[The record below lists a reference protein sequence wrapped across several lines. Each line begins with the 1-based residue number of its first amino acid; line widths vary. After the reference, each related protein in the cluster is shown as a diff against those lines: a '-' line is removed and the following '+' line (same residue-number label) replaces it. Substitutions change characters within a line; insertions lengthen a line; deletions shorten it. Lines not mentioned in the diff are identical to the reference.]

1 MPTGATDS
9 TSALCDGTTTFGCG
23 TFMVKVDGEAPE
35 ISSNTWTVTDKNDE
49 ILGDILPSSTM
60 NCVNIEA
67 IVEENA
73 ALLAG
78 EVQLRWGYYVDYE
91 NICTDIYH
99 MNNFH
104 KLY

>member
-1 MPTGATDS
+1 
-9 TSALCDGTTTFGCG
+9 
-23 TFMVKVDGEAPE
+23 MVKVDGEAPE

-91 NICTDIYH
+91 NNLTWPVYGQRFGAEPQSADLSVKVQGGDDYKIYTPECID
-99 MNNFH
+99 
-104 KLY
+104 